1 MRQLFPFTLTV
12 LTFMSCASQRVIPQP
27 SKITLEDALASVGRS
42 FQQFRAA
49 EGDLRVGL
57 IPAEVAVTFNISAT
71 ATDSQKIY
79 VDLNPTVVPIKAGGE
94 AGSTVTNTRG
104 NQISI
109 KFQNLFITP
118 KDTLLTMKTPDEIDK
133 LFEMMK
139 KNGVIFFKPKE

>member
-1 MRQLFPFTLTV
+1 MRQLFAFTLTV
-12 LTFMSCASQRVIPQP
+12 LTFMSCASSRVIPQP

-94 AGSTVTNTRG
+94 AGSTVTNTRQPDLD
-104 NQISI
+104 QISESVRDAEGHAAH
-109 KFQNLFITP
+109 NE
-118 KDTLLTMKTPDEIDK
+118 DA
-133 LFEMMK
+133 
-139 KNGVIFFKPKE
+139 